1 MEIGLAKLFD
11 IADIPSI
18 LQNPHNPEKADNL
31 YLELAKC
38 LVGQSKYTFA
48 ALFFCVL
55 IRTHGF
61 IPKSKMPHY
70 IDKADELKKHLIVC
84 FKTFA
89 NDTIR

>member
-18 LQNPHNPEKADNL
+18 LRHPHNPKVEDNL
-31 YLELAKC
+31 YVELAKC
-38 LVGQSKYTFA
+38 VVGQSKYTFA

-70 IDKADELKKHLIVC
+70 IEKGDELKKHLIVG
-84 FKTFA
+84 FQKK
-89 NDTIR
+89 IV